1 MFHEKTTKAAKG
13 KWRGILM
20 HLGLPEAA
28 LRDKHG
34 PCPLCGGSDR
44 FRFDNKDGRGTYI
57 CNSCGAGDGMK
68 LAQEFTGRPF
78 STIAAEIDAIL
89 GNVRPDA
96 PTRPALGDDERRQLL
111 RETYAATKPV
121 QVGDLVH
128 AYLSTRG
135 IEELI
140 YPPSL
145 RFGAALRDG
154 DGGVRPCMV
163 ALVGIPGEKPASM
176 HRTFLKPDGS
186 GKAEMG
192 APRKLMPGELPEG
205 ACVQLSA
212 WNGHGPIGIAEGIET
227 AMSASA
233 LFDIPV
239 WAAINTT
246 MLAKW
251 LPPEGVE
258 DVAIFADND
267 ALFGGQAAAYR
278 LAHRLAVKK
287 IPVTVHVPGT
297 TGEDWNDIWLKRTR
311 P

>member
-1 MFHEKTTKAAKG
+1 MFHEKTAHAAKG

-20 HLGLPEAA
+20 HIGLPASA

-34 PCPLCGGSDR
+34 PCPLCGGEDR

-57 CNSCGAGDGMK
+57 CSHCGAGDGMK

-78 STIAAEIDAIL
+78 AEVAAQIDGIL
-89 GNVRPDA
+89 GNVKPDA
-96 PTRPALGDDERRQLL
+96 PARPPMTEEQRTQALRRAWVDS
-111 RETYAATKPV
+111 RAVAP
-121 QVGDLVH
+121 GDLVDS
-128 AYLSTRG
+128 YLRSRG
-135 IEELI
+135 LGEVI
-140 YPPSL
+140 YPKSL
-145 RFGAALRDG
+145 RFAPTMRDG
-154 DGGVRPCMV
+154 AGGVRPAML
-163 ALVGIPGEKPASM
+163 ALVGVWGAKPVSL
-176 HRTFLKPDGS
+176 HRTFLKPDGT
-186 GKAEMG
+186 GKAEMD
-192 APRKLMPGELPEG
+192 APRKMMPGDLPDG
-205 ACVQLSA
+205 VCVQLSD
-212 WNGHGPIGIAEGIET
+212 WHGHGPIGIAEGIET

-251 LPPEGVE
+251 LPPEGAE

-278 LAHRLAVKK
+278 LAHRLAVKGK
-287 IPVTVHVPGT
+287 TVTVHLPPTAGD
-297 TGEDWNDIWLKRTR
+297 DWNDIWLKRTR